1 MYFHMSLYAKAVEL
15 SSPHKT
21 GLAAPEASLS
31 TMFSYWYLTHINPNA
46 DGKQVLNTQSEH
58 SLFAEFLK
66 DTPAT
71 ISLLMQI
78 DAKQILKDQKANLQE
93 GRMILKQLDAGT
105 ISNAAV
111 PTFTR
116 GNSNSI
122 LINPSNLP
130 GGVWMDSG
138 KWLMVQISY
147 YVFHATWWLGGWSVT
162 YGEHDTYN
170 TLFAG
175 STAQQEFNSVMN
187 SGWSYAFVVGVL
199 VTILG
204 FGLALAAPTL
214 GISTI
219 ASGLTVAAL
228 ASVVQSDYLKQYEST
243 YANEPSGNKYLWT
256 ALTMNFYYPWVT
268 VVGTL
273 ASTISWYGYY
283 ADGSTLSI
291 FPGWATWVS
300 LGIGSTVVASFAGY
314 CQGIAKSIGT
324 NYWSYQGQL

>member
-15 SSPHKT
+15 SSPHET
-21 GLAAPEASLS
+21 GLAAPEASLN

-46 DGKQVLNTQSEH
+46 DGKQVLNTQSEQ

-66 DTPAT
+66 DTLAA
-71 ISLLMQI
+71 ISLVKQI
-78 DAKQILKDQKANLQE
+78 DAKQIVKDQKANLQE
-93 GRMILKQLDAGT
+93 GKIILKQLDAGT

-111 PTFTR
+111 TTFTR
-116 GNSNSI
+116 GNSNYI
-122 LINPSNLP
+122 LINPSYLP
-130 GGVWMDSG
+130 GGVWMDIG
-138 KWLMVQISY
+138 KWLMDQISY
-147 YVFHATWWLGGWSVT
+147 YVFHAPWWLGGWSVT
-162 YGEHDTYN
+162 YSEHDTYN

-175 STAQQEFNSVMN
+175 NTAQEEFNSVMN
-187 SGWSYAFVVGVL
+187 NGWSYAFVVGVV

-204 FGLALAAPTL
+204 FGLPLAAPIL
-214 GISTI
+214 SISTI
-219 ASGLTVAAL
+219 AAPILGAAVAASGLTVAAL
-228 ASVVQSDYLKQYEST
+228 ASVVQLDYLK
-243 YANEPSGNKYLWT
+243 L
-256 ALTMNFYYPWVT
+256 YYPWVT